1 MLSVDNQ
8 TVTQLEFF
16 HGGLGPRQTSKLNPS
31 PFLFLLAF
39 LGNRKKEA
47 KQEFS
52 SVCLCWVTSGTP
64 AYNTVACPLTDKA
77 LADNPLQELRMLQAH
92 VG

>member
-64 AYNTVACPLTDKA
+64 AYNTVACPLT
-77 LADNPLQELRMLQAH
+77 
-92 VG
+92 